1 MTKISK
7 LKMRTKQNNQVFYKL
22 DLSFVKI
29 LNYNKFTSSLQIK
42 LFLIYKQ
49 LLNIFIVFYWD
60 A

>member
-22 DLSFVKI
+22 DLSFDKI